1 MKHKHIWFQKYN
13 LIQYNALH
21 FGSSLLPNPVL
32 IKQQIA
38 KDLHDSQID
47 LSAITGKKL
56 VVNFI
61 GEGHCPQVI
70 EPFLNGLKILPVADL
85 LIMFSTCTE
94 IKHLPYQAV
103 FLKTCM
109 VNHCQWF
116 DRIKTI
122 APLYQVDHK
131 FICLMRRPSI
141 SRARLASKLLHN
153 IDSLKLSF
161 GCMNESTVLSE
172 YQAMLPDHD
181 LPILIDGI
189 VDRKLE
195 SEYNEHDQSN
205 PIFHNCLFNI
215 VVESSSQTDDG
226 IWRSQFV
233 TEKTFK
239 AFGLRQIP
247 LWMAVPGLVSHV
259 RFMGFDLF
267 DDIIDH
273 SYDTILDENSRR
285 DQLVEQ
291 ITQLDLR
298 YTLNQCQQLRNQLSL
313 RLENNF
319 QLLNSLSKSSKLEL
333 DLVLKQFGEQ
343 TYQ

>member
-1 MKHKHIWFQKYN
+1 MKHIWFQKYN

-21 FGSSLLPNPVL
+21 FGGSLLPNPVL
-32 IKQQIA
+32 IEQQIA

-61 GEGHCPQVI
+61 GEGHSPEII
-70 EPFLNGLKILPVADL
+70 EQLLNGLKILPVADL
-85 LIMFSTCTE
+85 LVMFSTCTE

-109 VNHCQWF
+109 VNHCRWF

-122 APLYQVDHK
+122 TPLYQVDHK

-141 SRARLASKLLHN
+141 SRARLAGKLLHN

-161 GCMNESTVLSE
+161 GCMSESTVLSD
-172 YQAMLPDHD
+172 YQSVIPDHD

-189 VDRKLE
+189 VDRK
-195 SEYNEHDQSN
+195 SEYDEHNQSN
-205 PIFHNCLFNI
+205 PVFHNCLFNI
-215 VVESSSQTDDG
+215 VVESSSQTDPG
-226 IWRSQFV
+226 SWRSQFV

-247 LWMAVPGLVSHV
+247 LWMAVPGLVSQV
-259 RFMGFDLF
+259 RSMGFDLF

-273 SYDTILDENSRR
+273 NYDTILDENCRC

-291 ITQLDLR
+291 IKQLDLR
-298 YTLNQCQQLRNQLSL
+298 YSLHQCQQLRNQLLL

-319 QLLNSLSKSSKLEL
+319 QLLNSLSKNSKLEL

-343 TYQ
+343 TYE